1 MVDRPLGVTII
12 GILWILLGLLTLSAG
27 LLISILGTL
36 IAGVLG
42 LVVGA
47 VIVILGLIDIAFGV
61 GCFMAWPWVWIL
73 CIILAVIHLLLGL
86 AGLFTSGFSSL
97 LGIIITG
104 IILYYLFQPNVK
116 AWFGQE

>member
-1 MVDRPLGVTII
+1 MTERPLGVTII

-27 LLISILGTL
+27 ILISTVGTL
-36 IAGVLG
+36 IAGLFG
-42 LVVGA
+42 LVAGV
-47 VIVILGLIDIAFGV
+47 VIVILGLIDIVFGI
-61 GCFMAWPWVWIL
+61 GCFMGWPWVWIL
-73 CIILAVIHLLLGL
+73 CIILAVVHLLFGI

-97 LGIIITG
+97 IGIIITG